1 MIPRDL
7 LLSNGTIDAL
17 ETLLDDGART
27 TDELTDAMDLS
38 DSTVRR
44 RMTELSDV
52 DLVELDAEIRDGHP
66 VRVYRLTD
74 LGYDATNRLLILIGE
89 GVSETVQS
97 DDTTDADESPDA
109 EQNAL
114 SDDTDMTEN
123 DDIKPSGV
131 TFGGTDE

>member
-1 MIPRDL
+1 MIPKDL
-7 LLSNGTIDAL
+7 LMSNGTVDAL
-17 ETLLDDGART
+17 ERLLDDGACT
-27 TDELTDAMDLS
+27 TEELTDAMDLS

-44 RMTELSDV
+44 RMTELSNAE
-52 DLVELDAEIRDGHP
+52 LVELDAEIRDAHP

-89 GVSETVQS
+89 SVSETVQS
-97 DDTTDADESPDA
+97 DNTTDAGESPDA

-114 SDDTDMTEN
+114 SGDTDTMTD
-123 DDIKPSGV
+123 DDIKPNGV